1 MLPLVGIPQT
11 LREPLQSYRS
21 VFCRTAGFNHVSR
34 YLTGLLLSPNK
45 TLQGIYHQWM
55 WPAGEHVNRRS
66 MHASVFESSGWSC
79 ERLMQRHRQVLSPLH
94 RGNGRAVLSLDW
106 TFAHH
111 PYSEKIYGAKAA
123 YDYVN
128 HCWSCYQTIVTAAI
142 ANPHRVDGVAV
153 DLQFPNY
160 QKEELA
166 YLEMTAQESYE
177 QMEQVHQRL
186 EELLHYQ
193 KNRLAYRKRTEIAVD
208 IVRELEIEGH
218 FPKADY
224 AFDCGVLCR
233 PLTELIETSGKHW
246 VSEIERSRLILW
258 QGQWQRVDGVSEHLR
273 TVHSESFLPKVVTCR
288 NAQKRAIWAFS
299 KVVRLKKYG
308 RKRLVIVHET
318 ADLSDTPRFLLTDA
332 LHWDSARTFA
342 TWSYRWPIETF
353 HEFAK
358 QVVGFESAQL
368 RKEEAVKRHF
378 CLSCVAQSLLQSTSG
393 SGQSSERFEFAQQ
406 HEQTMGQRLYTLG
419 REALQQLLEM
429 TQGLLTQGRSVQ
441 QIMEVLMPA

>member
-1 MLPLVGIPQT
+1 MLPLVEIPETIQKH
-11 LREPLQSYRS
+11 LKKYRS
-21 VFCRTAGFNHVSR
+21 VFCRDAGFAHVSR

-45 TLQGIYHQWM
+45 TLQGIYHQWV
-55 WPAGEHVNRRS
+55 WPDGQRVERRA
-66 MHASVFESSGWSC
+66 MHASVFESGGWTC
-79 ERLMQRHRQVLSPLH
+79 EALMQQHRQVVAPAH
-94 RGNGRAVLSLDW
+94 QGQGRAVLSLDW

-111 PYSEKIYGAKAA
+111 PYSQTIYGAKAA

-128 HCWSCYQTIVTAAI
+128 RCWSRYQTVVTAAI

-153 DLQFPNY
+153 ELQCPNY

-177 QMEQVHQRL
+177 QMEQVYQRL
-186 EELLHYQ
+186 EELLHYH
-193 KNRLAYRKRTEIAVD
+193 KNRLAYRKRTEMAVD
-208 IVRELEIEGH
+208 IVRQLEAEGN
-218 FPKADY
+218 FPQADY
-224 AFDCGVLCR
+224 AFDCGVLSR
-233 PLTELIETSGKHW
+233 PLTELIEASGKHW
-246 VSEIERSRLILW
+246 VSEIESSRLILW
-258 QGQWQRVDGVSEHLR
+258 NGQWQRVDTVADSLRREHP
-273 TVHSESFLPKVVTCR
+273 ESFLPKQVTCR
-288 NAQKRAIWAFS
+288 NGAKRAIWAFS
-299 KVVRLKKYG
+299 KTVRLKKYG

-332 LHWDSARTFA
+332 LHWDSARSFA

-378 CLSCVAQSLLQSTSG
+378 CLSCVAQSLLQATSS
-393 SGQSSERFEFAQQ
+393 SGQSSERFEFVQP
-406 HEQTMGQRLYTLG
+406 HEQTIGQRLYTLE
-419 REALQQLLEM
+419 REALHQLLEM
-429 TQGLLTQGRSVQ
+429 TQRLLAQGQSVA